1 MLCIFVL
8 PAQFWLWMYIKIFT
22 DFIISVIRE
31 IKKKKETKEKK
42 RFLDPNDHDLPLLL
56 VLILPLTG

>member
-31 IKKKKETKEKK
+31 IKKKRNKGEK